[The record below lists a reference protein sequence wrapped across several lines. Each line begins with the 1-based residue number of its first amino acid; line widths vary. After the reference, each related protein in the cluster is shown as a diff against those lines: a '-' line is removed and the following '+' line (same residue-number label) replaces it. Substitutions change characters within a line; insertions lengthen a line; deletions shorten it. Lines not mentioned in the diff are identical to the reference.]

1 MDQPPQMPMTSG
13 GDQSLPEQPGQHDD
27 AINEMAAHLAQN
39 PPQDEQD
46 RQIIDGL
53 AQSELQ
59 GRIQNASETY
69 NMAADLDK
77 TDPEQL
83 REIGNEAWLGF
94 EDDDKSRSDW
104 LEQHTHWLALYMQQD
119 YADNADPERSWG
131 ATESI
136 PILTEACDQFQS
148 RTYKIFFPNDTFV
161 SAEPMRR
168 TADNRAQLE
177 QRADRIGKHMS
188 YQLGYQDRTYRMD
201 KDALFLGVAVHGSF
215 FTKTYFDQDL
225 RRFKVDNVRPSDL
238 VINYHVGP
246 CRIEDL
252 RRKSHIIYTTVGA
265 TEELAASGYF
275 IEPCKPSTLSIDKNS
290 YNIRVDEIQGISG
303 EAPRIKRDAPAVC
316 IEQHTYLDLE
326 GDGSYKPYIIT
337 ICAVSHKVLRLTIG
351 WEADPMGQPKDD
363 YRQVQYF
370 THYKYKEN
378 PDGFYGLGLG
388 HTIGDLNSA
397 CNILLRQAMDA
408 ATLANDGNMSGFVAD
423 RLGLEGDE
431 IRMVLG
437 RYRKI
442 PNSVGDIQNAI
453 YTHKFPGPNA
463 ALLQLMESMDQRAQR
478 LGATTEATTGTL
490 DKVVQPTTV
499 INQIEQ
505 ALEQFSSV
513 QMRLSNSLSD
523 ELMKIYKINQKYLPL
538 VDYYVVEGE
547 PEAITRQDYADD
559 MLIMPVFD
567 PKYATQAQKVQRAQA
582 ELQATMQNPVNQG
595 RPQVYDEAFRRYF
608 EALQVENIDALIPP
622 QPQPENLD
630 DQYIENMFFLQPKES
645 RPLFDVFPEQN
656 HSEHLQKMQELFA
669 VLPQLGVQLQPD
681 QQEDLLKHM
690 QKHQGFL
697 YGQLHGLIPPP
708 PPQGIPGQ
716 PGPQQPAS
724 SQAGSDVP
732 MGSQPVTSAISS
744 QQAQLLATLLG
755 RSSPVGGPPNGAGS
769 PPQSA

>member
-1 MDQPPQMPMTSG
+1 MDQPQPPMDSQQ
-13 GDQSLPEQPGQHDD
+13 DQQLPEVPGQHDD
-27 AINEMAAHLAQN
+27 ALDAAAAHLAQN
-39 PPQDEQD
+39 PPQTDQE
-46 RQIIDGL
+46 RAVIDGL

-69 NMAADLDK
+69 NLAKNLDPDK
-77 TDPEQL
+77 A
-83 REIGNEAWLGF
+83 REIGQEVWLGF
-94 EDDDKSRSDW
+94 SDDDASRSDW
-104 LEQHTHWLALYMQQD
+104 LEQHTHWLSLYMQSD
-119 YADNADPERSWG
+119 YADNADPERAWG

-168 TADNRAQLE
+168 TADNRHILE
-177 QRADRIGKHMS
+177 ERADRIGKHMS

-215 FTKTYFDQDL
+215 FTKTYFSQKVK
-225 RRFKVDNVRPSDL
+225 RFKVDNVRPTDL
-238 VINYHVGP
+238 IVNYNVGP

-252 RRKSHIIYTTVGA
+252 RRKSQLIYTTVGESEA
-265 TEELAASGYF
+265 LVQDGYF
-275 IEPCKPSTLSIDKNS
+275 IEPCTPGTHSIDKNT
-290 YNIRVDEIQGISG
+290 YNIRVNEIEGRSG
-303 EAPRIKRDAPAVC
+303 EKSSIKRDAPAVC
-316 IEQHTYLDLE
+316 IESHLYLDLDDK
-326 GDGSYKPYIIT
+326 GIFLPYIAT
-337 ICAVSHKVLRLTIG
+337 ICAVSHKLLRLSTG
-351 WEADPMGQPKDD
+351 YEADAVGKPKQD
-363 YRQVQYF
+363 YEQTQYF

-397 CNILLRQAMDA
+397 CNIMLRQSMDA
-408 ATLANDGNMSGFVAD
+408 ATLANDGNMSGFISE
-423 RLGLEGDE
+423 RLGIEGDD

-437 RYRKI
+437 KYRKV
-442 PNSVGDIQNAI
+442 PDSVGEIGNAI
-453 YTHKFPGPNA
+453 YTHKFAGPNA
-463 ALLQLMESMDQRAQR
+463 ALLQLMENMDQRAQR

-523 ELMKIYKINQKYLPL
+523 ELTKIYKINQKYLPL
-538 VDYYVVEGE
+538 IDYFVVEGA
-547 PEAITRQDYADD
+547 PETITRADYADD
-559 MLIMPVFD
+559 MLIQPVFD

-608 EALQVENIDALIPP
+608 EALQVEDIEALIPP
-622 QPQPENLD
+622 QPQPQNFD
-630 DQYIENMFFLQPKES
+630 DQDIENMYFLQPKES

-656 HSEHLQKMQELFA
+656 HMDHLQKMQQLFA
-669 VLPQLGVQLQPD
+669 QLPMLGVQLQPD

-697 YGQLHGLIPPP
+697 YGQLHGLIPPS
-708 PPQGIPGQ
+708 PPQGVPGQ
-716 PGPQQPAS
+716 PGPQQPAVS
-724 SQAGSDVP
+724 ASGQDVP
-732 MGSQPVTSAISS
+732 VAAGPATSAISG
-744 QQAQLLATLLG
+744 QQAELLSALLRRG
-755 RSSPVGGPPNGAGS
+755 AQAGGGANGSGGPPAAAG
-769 PPQSA
+769 